1 MHDDWTPTA
10 SGLPREGNV
19 VEFVLDTRFHP
30 IRGTY
35 LLGHFESRWAKY
47 APPNVRQWR
56 TVSLTSAAT
65 QPSRPP
71 AEACFVL
78 SVK

>member
-1 MHDDWTPTA
+1 MHDDWIPTA
-10 SGLPREGNV
+10 SGLPSEGNV
-19 VEFVLDTRFHP
+19 VDFVLDARFHP

-56 TVSLTSAAT
+56 AVSPASAAM
-65 QPSRPP
+65 PSGCLPR
-71 AEACFVL
+71 ARLVV